1 MIGQLS
7 RQTVEVLSACRR
19 TTPCNNVCRPLKGVG
34 PQYCPDYA
42 AGPMYVCATWSV
54 VVRPEQ
60 SSSWLAVFV
69 AYGVY
74 ALAQTRSNPQLRGAL
89 MAVLSVLGGIGLV
102 FNRQWSKYCIYVVS
116 AAVGGRGF
124 LRGALCAVLA
134 IQHCRRVS
142 HFAAT
147 RYSHRRCCSRQQ
159 LFGNE
164 AFSCGGDEELTWCQA
179 PNKAYLDSSVKLS
192 AWQERH
198 HLTHRSLNCDT
209 NAKGNGA

>member
-1 MIGQLS
+1 MRWRKRARIHS
-7 RQTVEVLSACRR
+7 Y
-19 TTPCNNVCRPLKGVG
+19 G
-34 PQYCPDYA
+34 PHGWQY
-42 AGPMYVCATWSV
+42 GPS
-54 VVRPEQ
+54 
-60 SSSWLAVFV
+60 
-69 AYGVY
+69 
-74 ALAQTRSNPQLRGAL
+74 
-89 MAVLSVLGGIGLV
+89 
-102 FNRQWSKYCIYVVS
+102 S
-116 AAVGGRGF
+116 AASAWYLTVNGRNTAFTPSARPSGARGF

>member
-1 MIGQLS
+1 MHAPLNLSICLSYARAGIMIGQLS

-116 AAVGGRGF
+116 AAVGG
-124 LRGALCAVLA
+124 
-134 IQHCRRVS
+134 
-142 HFAAT
+142 
-147 RYSHRRCCSRQQ
+147 
-159 LFGNE
+159 
-164 AFSCGGDEELTWCQA
+164 TWFFT
-179 PNKAYLDSSVKLS
+179 
-192 AWQERH
+192 W
-198 HLTHRSLNCDT
+198 RSLRSLGHTALSSSQSFRCYQVFSSSLLQP
-209 NAKGNGA
+209 AAAIW